1 MKKLLLMVLAVAMV
15 GMAGCAGTI
24 PTDSYMPQNFIRFDN
39 KNPVDMGNFTYQP
52 FLDGKVKPNQ
62 IQNTAMGSIYISSN
76 VAEMVRRATALELEK
91 TGLKLTDQTDISVAG
106 DVLEFKADDLGYSV
120 DWTYAIRYKIL
131 SKKDNKTLF
140 TREYRPPMKS
150 TGKFGLPS
158 DLAPIVHEVIL
169 NGYDIFVRDAE
180 ARAILDKA
188 APEPEKKK

>member
-1 MKKLLLMVLAVAMV
+1 MKKLLFVFMAVAIM

-24 PTDSYMPQNFIRFDN
+24 PTDSYTPQNFVRFDHN
-39 KNPVDMGNFTYQP
+39 NPVDMGNFTYQP

-62 IQNTAMGSIYISSN
+62 IQNTAIGSIYVSSN

-91 TGLKLTDQTDISVAG
+91 TGLKLTDKTDIAVAG
-106 DVLEFKADDLGYSV
+106 DVLELKADDLGYSV
-120 DWTYAIRYKIL
+120 DWTYAVRYKIL
-131 SKKDNKTLF
+131 AKKDNSPLF

-169 NGYDIFVRDAE
+169 NGYDMFIRDPE
-180 ARAILDKA
+180 VQKLLDK